1 MNFVRWFG
9 TTNQLLVE
17 SQVLPKAI
25 CYASLISGEKLGR
38 RRLSWACTWFHLVLE
53 VYVGWSTWQ
62 NDCSKT
68 VLGCQIMLIFI
79 SKRAKP
85 SELPRLLGKQTVWL
99 RHRGFVR
106 QRKDVSMYPLNN
118 QLSHPDNLSH
128 PWQMNLSFDCSC
140 PVPYDLP
147 ILPEHL
153 VGHAVKTCV
162 SAVTRP
168 VKWPTN
174 HLFTSG
180 SAMLYGIFWVEPQM
194 DQWSERLVDSDWLV
208 QLENKQIT
216 QWNLTWWSIFKR
228 SLIWITLEEGPA
240 SQQCPQVALGEWF
253 WVKPQWWGPIPFRC
267 CCWSGT
273 NEKMECLHA
282 SLLLRN
288 SFWAWVKKQTLV
300 PESQLALFKSDIWF
314 VGIIHLFPYS
324 GNGCGGS

>member
-1 MNFVRWFG
+1 MNSCQVVWNHQPAIGWVTSAAQSNLLCFTHLRWEAWAKEA
-9 TTNQLLVE
+9 LL
-17 SQVLPKAI
+17 
-25 CYASLISGEKLGR
+25 SL
-38 RRLSWACTWFHLVLE
+38 HLVSLGAGGIRGMEYMAKWLLE
-53 VYVGWSTWQ
+53 
-62 NDCSKT
+62 NCSW
-68 VLGCQIMLIFI
+68 LQIMLIFI

-147 ILPEHL
+147 ILPERL

-253 WVKPQWWGPIPFRC
+253 WVKPQWWA
-267 CCWSGT
+267 
-273 NEKMECLHA
+273 H
-282 SLLLRN
+282 SL
-288 SFWAWVKKQTLV
+288 
-300 PESQLALFKSDIWF
+300 
-314 VGIIHLFPYS
+314 
-324 GNGCGGS
+324 